1 MSRVLLD
8 VSVPLQPGLVPL
20 YPGDTELSLERV
32 QALAG
37 GDGVNVSKLGCSV
50 HTGTHVD
57 APVHFIEGGGGIET
71 VPLDALIGPVW
82 VVDAEHLTR
91 HIDAATLETLDIPAD
106 ADRVLFRTRNSR
118 LWDDPR
124 FTEDFIALTPDG
136 ARALVER
143 GVRLVGIDYL
153 SVAPYD
159 EPAPTHVALLG
170 AGVAVVETLD
180 LRAATPGP
188 YHLTCLPVRL
198 VGCDGAPARAVLQR

>member
-1 MSRVLLD
+1 MNGMLLD
-8 VSVPLQPGLVPL
+8 ISVPLKPGRVPL

-32 QALAG
+32 QALAR
-37 GDGVNVSKLGCSV
+37 DGVNVSALGCSV
-50 HTGTHVD
+50 HAGTHVD
-57 APVHFIEGGGGIET
+57 APVHFIEGGGGVET
-71 VPLDALIGPVW
+71 VPLDALIGPAW
-82 VVDAEHLTR
+82 VVDAGRVTG
-91 HIDAATLETLDIPAD
+91 HIDAATLATLEIPAG
-106 ADRVLFRTRNSR
+106 AERVLFRTPNSR
-118 LWDDPR
+118 LWDEPR

-143 GVRLVGIDYL
+143 GVRLVGVDYL
-153 SVAPYD
+153 SVAPYH